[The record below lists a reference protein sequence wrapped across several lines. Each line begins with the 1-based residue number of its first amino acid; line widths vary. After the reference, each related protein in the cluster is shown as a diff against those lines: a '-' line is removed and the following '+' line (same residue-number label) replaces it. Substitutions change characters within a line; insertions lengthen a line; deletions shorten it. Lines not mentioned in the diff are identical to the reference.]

1 MGKMST
7 NQIRQILSALVRCL
21 DYVHANGYYH
31 GSIRPENILFNAE
44 GQIKLIGFRCQYLLP
59 NYRQLMA
66 IEKEYAYE
74 FSSEHYLKIVN
85 YLPPEVITDN
95 DKSNNVN
102 NSNKSPIDK
111 KDVKLYKINLA
122 AIDVWSCGVLLY
134 QLYTGNLPFADHSL
148 ARVLKNIKVRN
159 VDKVMEIK
167 EKLNAKF
174 FCFHCPLW

>member
-1 MGKMST
+1 MGKMPT
-7 NQIRQILSALVRCL
+7 NQIAQTLWTLVRCL

-31 GSIRPENILFNAE
+31 GSIRPENILLGTE
-44 GQIKLIGFRCQYLLP
+44 GQIKLIGFHCLYLLP

-66 IEKEYAYE
+66 IEKEYAYD

-102 NSNKSPIDK
+102 NDNKSPIDK
-111 KDVKLYKINLA
+111 QGVNLA

-134 QLYTGNLPFADHSL
+134 QLCTGTLPFADPSL
-148 ARVLKNIKVRN
+148 ARALKNIQVRN
-159 VDKVMEIK
+159 ARECDDNKIIWHS
-167 EKLNAKF
+167 LF
-174 FCFHCPLW
+174 LFQCHH